1 VTFVCDTGN
10 KYLSKAFND
19 AWLTDHGLVRSKET
33 GDLRDFIGR
42 SHERGD
48 VLSVGAEDSLAFAH
62 SRMRLGDVS
71 QLPVLEDNKIVGLVD
86 ESDLLVSVAEDP
98 AGFSK
103 PVRSVMS
110 DRLETVDVSTPYR
123 ELLPIFE
130 RGLVAI
136 VVRRGDFLGLITRY
150 DLLNTLR
157 RRVSG

>member
-1 VTFVCDTGN
+1 
-10 KYLSKAFND
+10 
-19 AWLTDHGLVRSKET
+19 
-33 GDLRDFIGR
+33 
-42 SHERGD
+42 
-48 VLSVGAEDSLAFAH
+48 
-62 SRMRLGDVS
+62 MRLGDVS

-110 DRLETVDVSTPYR
+110 DRLETVDVSTPSR

-136 VVRRGDFLGLITRY
+136 VFRRGDFLGLITRY